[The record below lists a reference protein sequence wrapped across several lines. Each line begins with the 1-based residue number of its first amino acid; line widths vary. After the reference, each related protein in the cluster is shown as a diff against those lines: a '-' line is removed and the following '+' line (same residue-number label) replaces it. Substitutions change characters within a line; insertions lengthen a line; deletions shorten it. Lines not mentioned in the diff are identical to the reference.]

1 MLRIFLGL
9 KRSHSLVLH
18 KRKSHKHSEEEET
31 RNSLS
36 QVAQLVRER

>member
-18 KRKSHKHSEEEET
+18 KRKSHKHGEEET